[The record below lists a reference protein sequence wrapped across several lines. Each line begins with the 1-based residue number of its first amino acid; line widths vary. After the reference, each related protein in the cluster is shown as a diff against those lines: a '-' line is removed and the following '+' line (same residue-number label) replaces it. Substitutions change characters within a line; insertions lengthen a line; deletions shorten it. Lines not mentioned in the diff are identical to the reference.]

1 MRSVPKS
8 LYARQYLVGAH
19 ATDGEGV
26 AVLNVWTC
34 SPDSEE
40 TTSIPGAATESAY
53 ALVNWRVY
61 HTVFA
66 ACGDVVTVKREA
78 YAYQLHSPYHRPLPR
93 RPTDAPDRTVEVA
106 DGLLAQPVLGVKQS
120 HDGVASAR
128 GQKPSS
134 GGELRRITRRRMPF
148 EGKLVG
154 FSRWHRVGVVCD
166 GLKTWVR

>member
-40 TTSIPGAATESAY
+40 TTSIPGAASQSAFV
-53 ALVNWRVY
+53 LVNSRM
-61 HTVFA
+61 HPTVFA
-66 ACGDVVTVKREA
+66 AYGDVVAVKREA
-78 YAYQLHSPYHRPLPR
+78 YAYQLHSPGHHPLPR

-106 DGLLAQPVLGVKQS
+106 NGLLAQPVLGVKES
-120 HDGVASAR
+120 HDGVASTR
-128 GQKPSS
+128 GQKSSS
-134 GGELRRITRRRMPF
+134 GRELCRITRRCVPL

-154 FSRWHRVGVVCD
+154 FFRWHRVGVVCD
-166 GLKTWVR
+166 GLQARV